1 MIRGCW
7 GQLQELHLKIACHG
21 LLALSISLYL
31 LLWNPLCS
39 FFPCHSFFFT
49 QICYLSR
56 PPPLRLP
63 TPAAALSIILLFHI
77 ITFKLP
83 GLFSYVICVL
93 RLWLVFFNRSSVL
106 SSILSGRN
114 YMLCT
119 VHVFRIFPFD
129 LWLKFVARITEMS
142 IDVRV
147 QIVCHCHLQLTHS
160 VTHTHSFIVCLNAAS
175 FI

>member
-1 MIRGCW
+1 MPWSSC
-7 GQLQELHLKIACHG
+7 
-21 LLALSISLYL
+21 SLYL
-31 LLWNPLCS
+31 SLSSTLKPALFLLSLS
-39 FFPCHSFFFT
+39 FFLFHSDLLP
-49 QICYLSR
+49 LS

-147 QIVCHCHLQLTHS
+147 QIVCHCHLLLTHS